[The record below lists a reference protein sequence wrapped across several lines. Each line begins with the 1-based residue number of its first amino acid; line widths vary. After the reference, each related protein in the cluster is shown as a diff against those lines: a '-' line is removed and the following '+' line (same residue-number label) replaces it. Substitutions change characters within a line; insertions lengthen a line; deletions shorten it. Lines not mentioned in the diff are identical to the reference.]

1 MTGILV
7 PIVVTFLVLRLVFRW
22 LDGLAQPIIRQL
34 FQTQGDI
41 PGLGIVLTL
50 ILIAAAWPLT
60 WALWTF
66 PLPRVRNFLRTTCR
80 QFILSVAMAT
90 RPVLCLASRR

>member
-1 MTGILV
+1 MKEKTQTKRRKSGDDRHRQGLGLRRKFMTGILV

-50 ILIAAAWPLT
+50 ILI
-60 WALWTF
+60 
-66 PLPRVRNFLRTTCR
+66 
-80 QFILSVAMAT
+80 
-90 RPVLCLASRR
+90 